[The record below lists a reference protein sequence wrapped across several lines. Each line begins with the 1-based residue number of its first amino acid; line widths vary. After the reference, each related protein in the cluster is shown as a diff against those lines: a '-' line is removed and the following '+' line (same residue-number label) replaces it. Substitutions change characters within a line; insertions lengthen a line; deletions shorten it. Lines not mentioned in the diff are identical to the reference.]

1 MTAGTKINERK
12 DARRKEYE
20 KENETARRRK
30 TEKGRGRKRQGR
42 TEKEEEGGTLTQGRV
57 PAFDFSP
64 RPSTAALSSSAIL
77 FKYSFELRR
86 GSPTIWGNKKII
98 WGHNTIICWEI
109 I

>member
-1 MTAGTKINERK
+1 MTARTKINERK

-57 PAFDFSP
+57 PPMENIIGGFGQ
-64 RPSTAALSSSAIL
+64 SSS
-77 FKYSFELRR
+77 RR
-86 GSPTIWGNKKII
+86 VEDAPKTHGPQR
-98 WGHNTIICWEI
+98 NTQRNRPRV
-109 I
+109 

>member
-1 MTAGTKINERK
+1 MTPRTKINERK

-57 PAFDFSP
+57 PP
-64 RPSTAALSSSAIL
+64 M
-77 FKYSFELRR
+77 E
-86 GSPTIWGNKKII
+86 
-98 WGHNTIICWEI
+98 NTIGGFGQGTNHRVEDTREPRGPQ
-109 I
+109 